1 MSIKREKP
9 LPEPARISGNNSFS
23 RREILALLGTAALG
37 STLSACSRE
46 EGTIPS
52 PQATSPGPAPK
63 LPDDLHYKSIREV
76 ARLIESKE
84 ISPVEL
90 TRRMLERIES
100 LDGQLKSYAT
110 VTAERALATARQA
123 EQEIVAGNYRGSLHG
138 IPIAVKDLCYTKGTR
153 TMGGMGVYK
162 DFVPDFDATV
172 VTRLENAGVVL
183 LGKLNLTEGAMAG
196 YHRDFDIPV
205 NPWRADLWP
214 GASSSGSGVA
224 TAAGLCFAALGSDTG
239 GSIRFPSMANGI
251 VGLKPTY
258 GRVSRHGVLPLG
270 ETLDH
275 VGPMTRH
282 TADAAIMLQAM
293 AGYDESD
300 PTSLQDPVPDM
311 LGDALPGIA
320 RMTVG
325 FDRAF
330 ATEGIDSGL
339 VSAIDQAL
347 ETLRELGVSIVDI
360 EMPEGIRE
368 IGEAWFPICAY
379 EAHKAH
385 AANFPSR
392 ANEYGSYFRDFLEI
406 GAAVTD
412 EQYAEASQYRAAFN
426 QQFNAILEN
435 VDSVVCP
442 AGGITFPL
450 DPEIQYRGA
459 AELDPLFTTVQMY
472 FTIPADFAGTPALT
486 VPCGFSTEGVPY
498 AMQFMGARL
507 SEPGLIRF
515 GHAYEAATD
524 WHKRHPSI

>member
-1 MSIKREKP
+1 
-9 LPEPARISGNNSFS
+9 
-23 RREILALLGTAALG
+23 
-37 STLSACSRE
+37 
-46 EGTIPS
+46 
-52 PQATSPGPAPK
+52 
-63 LPDDLHYKSIREV
+63 
-76 ARLIESKE
+76 
-84 ISPVEL
+84 
-90 TRRMLERIES
+90 
-100 LDGQLKSYAT
+100 
-110 VTAERALATARQA
+110 
-123 EQEIVAGNYRGSLHG
+123 
-138 IPIAVKDLCYTKGTR
+138 
-153 TMGGMGVYK
+153 
-162 DFVPDFDATV
+162 
-172 VTRLENAGVVL
+172 
-183 LGKLNLTEGAMAG
+183 
-196 YHRDFDIPV
+196 
-205 NPWRADLWP
+205 
-214 GASSSGSGVA
+214 
-224 TAAGLCFAALGSDTG
+224 
-239 GSIRFPSMANGI
+239 MANGI

-339 VSAIDQAL
+339 VAAIDQAV